1 MPNEAVLED
10 SIWRDDA
17 ALVEGVPPLSD
28 GGAFPR
34 GSVSVIHAPTGRSKT
49 TLCAALALPST
60 SSPATAA
67 DRGELAGE
75 EGSMTMAAMCT
86 VRDIRPKH
94 SDDRVEPVLA
104 VAPACRIRR
113 DGRIPVIRCVCTKF
127 DWPKEADIGKLAR
140 V

>member
-1 MPNEAVLED
+1 MEGQTGKERTKAMAMDGQNRQAKAIPMTSETMIEGSVF
-10 SIWRDDA
+10 RDDG
-17 ALVEGVPPLSD
+17 LPLSD

-34 GSVSVIHAPTGRSKT
+34 GAVSVIHAPSGRSKT

-94 SDDRVEPVLA
+94 SDDRGEPEA
-104 VAPACRIRR
+104 VGLNIRPSLMR
-113 DGRIPVIRCVCTKF
+113 
-127 DWPKEADIGKLAR
+127 
-140 V
+140 